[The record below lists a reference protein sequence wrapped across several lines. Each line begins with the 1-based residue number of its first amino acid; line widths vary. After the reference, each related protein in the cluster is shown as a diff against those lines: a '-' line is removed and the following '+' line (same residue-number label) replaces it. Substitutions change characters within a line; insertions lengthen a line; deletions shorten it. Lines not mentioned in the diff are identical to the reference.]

1 LSADGRY
8 SEEDVVNMECAP
20 TMRANTIAVRRKW
33 GRRIAIPVAIAAA
46 LIVLPA
52 IAAFAADPSV
62 QIGEVIKTSGT
73 TVLGLNNLWIIV
85 SAVLVIFMQAGFA
98 LVETGFCRA
107 KHAAHVVSTN
117 FAIFGLGFV
126 GFFIVGYAIMFSG
139 YSFVPTNGSFG
150 YNHALSVDRL
160 VGWGNWTFLWG
171 RTGFGL
177 SGLAYSVPVAAF
189 FLYMVAFMDTTATIP
204 TGAMAERWKWK
215 AFVGWGLFCGALYY
229 PIFGGWT
236 WGGGWL
242 AQLGRNWDL
251 GFGYVDFAGSG
262 VVHAMGGVAGL
273 AGALVLGA
281 RIGKYGPDGKPRT
294 LAAHNI
300 PMAFLG
306 TFILL
311 VGWFGFNAGSTLA
324 ATDLRFTIVATNTA
338 IAAAFGATIA
348 MFYCMWRMGKP
359 DPGMMANGMLA
370 GLVAITAPCAFV
382 QPWAA
387 AIIGSIAA
395 VLVVESVF
403 FFERKGVD
411 DPVGAISVHGT
422 CGIWGVLT
430 IAIFADG
437 RYGAGWNGTPGHGT
451 AGVTG
456 LLYDTSL
463 GFKQLGAQA
472 IGGLVIVLV
481 MGGFAYLFFKVQNA
495 LMKGGIRPTQEVEV
509 AGLDLPEMGVLAYDN
524 LQLRELDIVGVDED
538 VVMSGGPSQDPS
550 IGR

>member
-1 LSADGRY
+1 
-8 SEEDVVNMECAP
+8 M
-20 TMRANTIAVRRKW
+20 
-33 GRRIAIPVAIAAA
+33 GRRIAITGLIAAA

-52 IAAFAADPSV
+52 IGAWAVDPSID
-62 QIGEVIKTSGT
+62 IGTKLKNANTA
-73 TVLGLNNLWIIV
+73 LGLNNLWVIIG
-85 SAVLVIFMQAGFA
+85 AVLVIFMQAGFA

-126 GFFIVGYAIMFSG
+126 AFFLVGFPIMFSHFSYPG
-139 YSFVPTNGSFG
+139 YFG
-150 YNHALSVDRL
+150 LDAPLSSDRL
-160 VGWGNWTFLWG
+160 IGFGDWTFLWG
-171 RTGFGL
+171 RSGFAL
-177 SGLAYSVPVAAF
+177 SGVAYSIPVAAF

-204 TGAMAERWKWK
+204 TGSMAERWKWK

-242 AQLGRNWDL
+242 SQLGNNIDA

-262 VVHAMGGVAGL
+262 VVHAMGGIAGL

-300 PMAFLG
+300 PMAMLG

-311 VGWFGFNAGSTLA
+311 FGWFGFNAASTFA
-324 ATDLRFTIVATNTA
+324 ATDLRFTVVAANTA

-348 MFYCMWRMGKP
+348 MFYAMWRMGKP

-387 AIIGSIAA
+387 AVIGAIAA
-395 VLVVESVF
+395 VLVIESIF
-403 FFERKGVD
+403 FWERKGVD
-411 DPVGAISVHGT
+411 DPVGAISVHGV
-422 CGIWGVLT
+422 CGIFGVLS
-430 IAIFADG
+430 IGIFADG
-437 RYGAGWNGTPGHGT
+437 RYGALWNGTETSAT
-451 AGVTG
+451 AGKGVTG
-456 LLYDTSL
+456 FLYDTSL

-472 IGGLVIVLV
+472 IGAVVIVFV
-481 MGGFAYLFFKVQNA
+481 MGGIAYLFFKIQNA
-495 LMKGGIRPTQEVEV
+495 MTKGGIRSEV
-509 AGLDLPEMGVLAYDN
+509 AHEEVGLDLPEMGVLAYDN
-524 LQLRELDIVGVDED
+524 LQLRELDVVGIEEE
-538 VVMSGGPSQDPS
+538 VVLSGGPSQDPT